1 MTLLQLKYFQTLAFV
16 LHYTKA
22 SEVLHI
28 SQPSLSYAIA
38 ELEKELGVNLFEKN
52 GRKIMLTQYGK
63 QFLPYVEKAL
73 ALLSEGCDKIKHA
86 SNQESKIVRL
96 GYFYSIS
103 STFIPEIINKIYQ
116 DAKELE
122 VSFHFSQE
130 LSANIKNMLEDGHI
144 DLGFTMHISEKL
156 EYHPVLI
163 QQLYLVVPQHHFLA
177 VHDNIDISTFLNEP
191 LIALDK
197 ASNLRFIIDQ
207 IYQEY
212 NSVPN
217 VAFEVKEC
225 NAALQFI
232 IQGLGISILPKVP
245 AIDALPVKYIKIN
258 DIQFKRTIY
267 LAWQKN
273 KILPAPS
280 TAVKNFIVDNY
291 QLSQL

>member
-38 ELEKELGVNLFEKN
+38 ELEKELGIELFEKK
-52 GRKIMLTQYGK
+52 GRKIALTQYGK

-86 SNQESKIVRL
+86 SNQEAKIVRL

-116 DAKELE
+116 NAKDLDL
-122 VSFHFSQE
+122 SFHFSQE
-130 LSANIKNMLEDGHI
+130 LSENIKNMLENNQI
-144 DLGFTMHISEKL
+144 DLGFTMHNSDKL
-156 EYHPVLI
+156 EYYPVLI
-163 QQLYLVVPQHHFLA
+163 QQLYLVVPQHHFLS
-177 VHDNIDISTFLNEP
+177 VYDDIDINTFLSEP
-191 LIALDK
+191 LIALDQ
-197 ASNLRFIIDQ
+197 ASNLRSIIDKLYHEHNT
-207 IYQEY
+207 I
-212 NSVPN
+212 PN

-232 IQGLGISILPKVP
+232 IQGLGISILPHVP
-245 AIDALPVKYIKIN
+245 AIDALPVKYIRIN
-258 DIQFKRTIY
+258 DTKFKRTIY
-267 LAWQKN
+267 LAWPKN
-273 KILPAPS
+273 KLLSETAA
-280 TAVKNFIVDNY
+280 AVKKFIISNY
-291 QLSQL
+291 HI

>member
-38 ELEKELGVNLFEKN
+38 ELEKELGIELFEKK

-73 ALLSEGCDKIKHA
+73 AMLSEGCDKIKHA
-86 SNQESKIVRL
+86 SNQEAKIVRL

-116 DAKELE
+116 NAKDLDL
-122 VSFHFSQE
+122 SFHFSQE
-130 LSANIKNMLEDGHI
+130 LSENIKNMLENDQI
-144 DLGFTMHISEKL
+144 DLGFTMHSSDKL
-156 EYHPVLI
+156 EYYPVLI
-163 QQLYLVVPQHHFLA
+163 QQLYLVVPQHHFLS
-177 VHDNIDISTFLNEP
+177 VYDDIDINTFLSEP
-191 LIALDK
+191 LIALDQ
-197 ASNLRFIIDQ
+197 ASNLRSIIDKL
-207 IYQEY
+207 YHEH
-212 NSVPN
+212 NTVPN

-232 IQGLGISILPKVP
+232 IQGLGISILPRVP
-245 AIDALPVKYIKIN
+245 AIDALPVKYIRIN
-258 DIQFKRTIY
+258 DAKFKRTIY
-267 LAWQKN
+267 LAWPKN
-273 KILPAPS
+273 KLLSETAA
-280 TAVKNFIVDNY
+280 AVKKFIISNY
-291 QLSQL
+291 HI

>member
-38 ELEKELGVNLFEKN
+38 ELEKELGIELFEKK

-86 SNQESKIVRL
+86 SNQEAKIVRL

-116 DAKELE
+116 NAKDLDL
-122 VSFHFSQE
+122 SFHFSQE
-130 LSANIKNMLEDGHI
+130 LSENIKNMLENDQI
-144 DLGFTMHISEKL
+144 DLGFTMHSSDKL
-156 EYHPVLI
+156 EYYPVLI
-163 QQLYLVVPQHHFLA
+163 QQLYLVVPQHHFLS
-177 VHDNIDISTFLNEP
+177 VYDDIDIDTFLSEP
-191 LIALDK
+191 LIALDQ
-197 ASNLRFIIDQ
+197 ASNLRSIIDKL
-207 IYQEY
+207 YHEH
-212 NSVPN
+212 NTVPN

-232 IQGLGISILPKVP
+232 IHGLGISILPRVP
-245 AIDALPVKYIKIN
+245 AIDALPVKYIRIN
-258 DIQFKRTIY
+258 DAKFKRTIY
-267 LAWQKN
+267 LA
-273 KILPAPS
+273 
-280 TAVKNFIVDNY
+280 
-291 QLSQL
+291 